1 MARTV
6 ETESLQ
12 KHTLHLYAGDFE
24 RLAATYD
31 KKGLGASVVIRR
43 LVRAHLQRIEGQ
55 LSPLPQLDIPPE

>member
-12 KHTLHLYAGDFE
+12 KHTLYLYAGDFE